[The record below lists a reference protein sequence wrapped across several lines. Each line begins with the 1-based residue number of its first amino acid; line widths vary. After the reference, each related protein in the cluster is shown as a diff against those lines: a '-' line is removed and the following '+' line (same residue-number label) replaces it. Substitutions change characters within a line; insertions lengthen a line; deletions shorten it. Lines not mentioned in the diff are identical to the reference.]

1 MTSYVKRVGD
11 LTDPENF
18 EKTVAEANKNGE
30 LDDFDTDWVDCAMP
44 DTSAESLNVSNLEP
58 CGFDSV
64 TKPAHYA
71 GHTGIECKTAMQSML
86 GTDFYTA
93 YMQGCAFKYL
103 WRWRDKNGIEDLKK
117 ARECIDNVIRA
128 IEGDGDE

>member
-1 MTSYVKRVGD
+1 MASYVKQVGD
-11 LTDPENF
+11 LSAPEGF
-18 EKTVAEANKNGE
+18 EKQTLEMITGPSE
-30 LDDFDTDWVDCAMP
+30 
-44 DTSAESLNVSNLEP
+44 SA
-58 CGFDSV
+58 GFDSV

-71 GHTGIECKTAMQSML
+71 GHTGIECKTAMESML
-86 GTDFYTA
+86 GTDAYTA

-128 IEGDGDE
+128 VEGDVS

>member
-18 EKTVAEANKNGE
+18 EKAVAEANKNGE
-30 LDDFDTDWVDCAMP
+30 LDNFDVSKL
-44 DTSAESLNVSNLEP
+44 TSCDINGSTINSR
-58 CGFDSV
+58 GFDPV

-71 GHTGIECKTAMQSML
+71 GHTGIECKTAMESML
-86 GTDFYTA
+86 GTEAYTA